1 KLIATSGEPA
11 HERCPKRTVVGDGCR
26 SAEQANAVD
35 VGPALVVL
43 GSLPEVRREDC
54 SAADDRH
61 AAEQN
66 QELPPAHSITS
77 SASPSDF
84 FRSGRRASRWPVLA
98 INSRDRFRRCRYFN
112 ALAQRADVNHLTWEK
127 RLQQPVSLVAGR
139 LRGPGLLQM
148 RSLLL
153 GTIDQI
159 FLDRYDG
166 GLHLWPPPCGR
177 YGMGR
182 THRSG

>member
-1 KLIATSGEPA
+1 DARDVAARVRQTLGQSCADWIDCEHHYREFGSPLGRNSRGITERYDDIDLARHQFVQESSESLDVPLRPATLEYQISTKLIATSGEPA

-66 QELPPAHSITS
+66 QELPPAH
-77 SASPSDF
+77 
-84 FRSGRRASRWPVLA
+84 
-98 INSRDRFRRCRYFN
+98 
-112 ALAQRADVNHLTWEK
+112 
-127 RLQQPVSLVAGR
+127 
-139 LRGPGLLQM
+139 
-148 RSLLL
+148 
-153 GTIDQI
+153 
-159 FLDRYDG
+159 
-166 GLHLWPPPCGR
+166 
-177 YGMGR
+177 
-182 THRSG
+182 